1 MIGPPCGSRGDK
13 WPDLSPVISGLQP
26 PIHPREER
34 EVNRHL
40 NSHRWRR
47 AGSHS
52 GAVVQDLERTLISDL
67 DPTLSPPGIA
77 ACSPG

>member
-1 MIGPPCGSRGDK
+1 MAVGVTNGQTFHSDFR
-13 WPDLSPVISGLQP
+13 LQP
-26 PIHPREER
+26 PIHQREER

-47 AGSHS
+47 TRSHA

-67 DPTLSPPGIA
+67 DGTLIPPGIA
-77 ACSPG
+77 AYPPD